1 MALRKTLRQK
11 RTPSFLDRICPCV
24 SEVVRRV
31 RIYRRGHIRF
41 DEENINVHMSERG
54 VLYGT
59 MAIPDCPTPFLVYDE
74 ATSRAEG
81 AIFEVGEN
89 QQKSAVSIVDL
100 QARLGMLE
108 QVQLQGQ
115 EVLPTATR
123 NVVSQEQKEHMRN
136 APAQQAAAAF
146 KATRRVQSAPSPPD
160 ADDS

>member
-89 QQKSAVSIVDL
+89 QQKSAV
-100 QARLGMLE
+100 
-108 QVQLQGQ
+108 
-115 EVLPTATR
+115 LPTATR